1 MKYLPKSKWKKAGLI
16 LLMIFVLIQFYPRP
30 EKNIS
35 SAQSSNSIEQLYPMQ
50 DSILQVLKAACYD
63 CHSNNTNYPWYSN
76 IQPIAWFLNR
86 HIVEGKA
93 ELNFDEFGNYSSR
106 RQQSKLKSIRSQ
118 IEKREMPLKS
128 YKLLHKKASL
138 TELERSTIINWV
150 IEKVDQIQ
158 ITK

>member
-1 MKYLPKSKWKKAGLI
+1 MKYLPKSKWKKAGFI
-16 LLMIFVLIQFYPRP
+16 LLLIFVLIQFYPRP
-30 EKNIS
+30 GKNIS
-35 SAQSSNSIEQLYPMQ
+35 SVQSSNSIEQLYPIQ

-93 ELNFDEFGNYSSR
+93 ELNFDEFGSYSKR
-106 RQQSKLKSIRSQ
+106 RQQSKLKAIVNQ
-118 IEKREMPLKS
+118 VKDGEMPLTS

-138 TELERSTIINWV
+138 SGKERNM
-150 IEKVDQIQ
+150 
-158 ITK
+158 ITKWFMEKYDASRN

>member
-1 MKYLPKSKWKKAGLI
+1 MRYLPKSRWKKAGLV
-16 LLMIFVLIQFYPRP
+16 LLLIFGLIQFIPGP
-30 EKNIS
+30 ERNIS
-35 SAQSSNSIEQLYPMQ
+35 SATANKGIEQLYPMP
-50 DSILQVLKAACYD
+50 DSIMQILKVACYD

-76 IQPIAWFLNR
+76 IQPVAWFLNR

>member
-1 MKYLPKSKWKKAGLI
+1 M
-16 LLMIFVLIQFYPRP
+16 LLIFVLIQFYPRP
-30 EKNIS
+30 GKNIS
-35 SAQSSNSIEQLYPMQ
+35 SVQSSNSIEQLYPIQ

-93 ELNFDEFGNYSSR
+93 ELNFDEFGSYSKR
-106 RQQSKLKSIRSQ
+106 RQQSKLKAIVNQ
-118 IEKREMPLKS
+118 VKDGEMPLTS

-138 TELERSTIINWV
+138 SGKERSM
-150 IEKVDQIQ
+150 
-158 ITK
+158 ITKWFMEKYDASRN

>member
-35 SAQSSNSIEQLYPMQ
+35 SAQSSNSIEQLYPIQ

-86 HIVEGKA
+86 HIVEGKE
-93 ELNFDEFGNYSSR
+93 ELNFDEFGNYSKR
-106 RQQSKLKSIRSQ
+106 RQQSKLKSIASQ
-118 IEKREMPLKS
+118 VNDGEMPLTS
-128 YKLLHKKASL
+128 YKLLHKKARLSGK
-138 TELERSTIINWV
+138 ERSM
-150 IEKVDQIQ
+150 
-158 ITK
+158 ITKWFMEKYDASRN